1 MRIDGPRAYAPAHQT
16 QRPAAAGGP
25 AFQPVMPQTPGAAET
40 RAPAHA
46 AATAGLDALIALQ
59 MVEGPLD
66 KRKRG
71 LKRGRAMLDALD
83 DLKISLLSGRM
94 PADQLRR
101 LVIAVD
107 GRERDSEDE
116 RLEAILDEIELRA
129 RVELAKLEPAR
140 RAHM

>member
-1 MRIDGPRAYAPAHQT
+1 
-16 QRPAAAGGP
+16 
-25 AFQPVMPQTPGAAET
+25 MPQANPTAEA
-40 RAPAHA
+40 RAPSHA

-66 KRKRG
+66 RKKRG

-83 DLKISLLSGRM
+83 ELKIALLTGRL
-94 PADQLRR
+94 PLAQLRR
-101 LVIAVD
+101 LVAAVD

-129 RVELAKLEPAR
+129 RVELAKLEP
-140 RAHM
+140 RAVMHT